1 MQADPR
7 SELERLA
14 DEIERRGIARPD
26 TASIVGNGPQLSA
39 VGVNLPGRETPVS
52 IATGPDGTV
61 YVDHDRTTHAS
72 IDEAVAALGP
82 KTFTLD
88 TRPRVVIR
96 IREVTDGPVTGWQ
109 VRCDACPGFSTDR
122 GKSKARK
129 RAFFHGQKH
138 DEQGHRAIIDE
149 PLSRL
154 RHRRGKRR

>member
-14 DEIERRGIARPD
+14 DEIERRGVERPD
-26 TASIVGNGPQLSA
+26 TSGIIAGNAPPVGS
-39 VGVNLPGRETPVS
+39 VTVPGRETPVS
-52 IATGPDGTV
+52 IGQGPDGTV

-88 TRPRVVIR
+88 VRPRVVIR
-96 IREVTDGPVTGWQ
+96 IREITDGPVTGWQ